1 MPSRCGPHPT
11 PQKTQAIISGLRE
24 SVATF
29 SSEVADVNSKEV
41 MELLVLT
48 QYFDVL
54 RDIGLSGK
62 SNTVFMDHTPG
73 ALGNVATQIRAGFM
87 QAQAASGQQTMLR

>member
-1 MPSRCGPHPT
+1 MAVAGGEQARQGRRAWQACKAAVCVAFIRPPHPSASA
-11 PQKTQAIISGLRE
+11 PPFWA
-24 SVATF
+24 
-29 SSEVADVNSKEV
+29 
-41 MELLVLT
+41 